1 MAAPITDGWL
11 VEVNNFSLILP
22 GLFGDQAEQTK
33 VPMIF
38 DTASICFLIR
48 ISLADLASQSKAG
61 LTLGKSR
68 ISVTCVNKFN
78 LNENILSLH
87 SAVHPAQGLAS
98 VVTMNSKRAP
108 SDRAR

>member
-22 GLFGDQAEQTK
+22 GLFGDEAEQTK

-48 ISLADLASQSKAG
+48 ISLGD
-61 LTLGKSR
+61 
-68 ISVTCVNKFN
+68 
-78 LNENILSLH
+78 
-87 SAVHPAQGLAS
+87 PA
-98 VVTMNSKRAP
+98 
-108 SDRAR
+108 RARLDCLLESLGSA